1 MTLSVFVVLDYL
13 SRLRVECWALAQG
26 ILYGGGLRQISTPPF
41 LPCGRE
47 QFDVIIMVKQACI
60 LVLIRSRPLVAD
72 T

>member
-1 MTLSVFVVLDYL
+1 MAEPHPS
-13 SRLRVECWALAQG
+13 
-26 ILYGGGLRQISTPPF
+26 F

-60 LVLIRSRPLVAD
+60 LVLIHSRPLVAD